1 MKRKLITFLSIL
13 AIALGG
19 LMTSSCDDVDPA
31 SEDITITP
39 SESTLKIGESVDL
52 TAAGGYSYTW
62 SLANEDRG
70 ALSTRTGSTT
80 TYTSHYEPEEDIYS
94 QVVTVTSTIAPDYD
108 DSSSS
113 SNSTGSTG
121 TGEAYVKHISSVVT
135 VSPISG
141 TVSAVGDKV
150 TFTASGG
157 SSFSW
162 TLDATG
168 STAGS
173 ITPTTGATVVF
184 TYENAVTTSATAKL
198 TVVNENNQTYTV
210 DIYLVIPPGTP

>member
-1 MKRKLITFLSIL
+1 MKRKLVTFLSIL

-62 SLANEDRG
+62 SLADENKG
-70 ALSTRTGSTT
+70 TLSTRTGSTT

-94 QVVTVTSTIAPDYD
+94 QGVTVTSTIAPDYD
-108 DSSSS
+108 
-113 SNSTGSTG
+113 SNSTSNSTASTG
-121 TGEAYVKHISSVVT
+121 TGEAYVKHTSSVVT

-141 TVSAVGDKV
+141 TVSTVGDKV

-173 ITPTTGATVVF
+173 ITPSTGATVVF
-184 TYENAVTTSATAKL
+184 TYLVEVSSSTTAKL

-210 DIYLVIPPGTP
+210 DIYLVVPPGTP

>member
-1 MKRKLITFLSIL
+1 MKRKLVTFLSIL

-62 SLANEDRG
+62 SLADENKG
-70 ALSTRTGSTT
+70 TLSTRTGSTT

-108 DSSSS
+108 
-113 SNSTGSTG
+113 SNSTSNSTASTG
-121 TGEAYVKHISSVVT
+121 TGEAYVKHTSSVVT

-141 TVSAVGDKV
+141 TVSTVGDKV

-173 ITPTTGATVVF
+173 ITPSTGATVVF
-184 TYENAVTTSATAKL
+184 TYLVEVSSSTTAKL

-210 DIYLVIPPGTP
+210 DIYLVVPPGTP